1 MSSAAEKIAMLLALS
16 NSSYEAEARSA
27 LLMARKLMA
36 KHKLRL
42 EDIEPQ
48 KEKRLVRNLVGIRST
63 KQSTPWASALAGNMA
78 PQYCCRHFIA
88 PIKNS
93 RTVEIGFIG
102 FEEDFDAC
110 RLAYCYAHNC
120 VMSYCKVIKKNMRGR
135 NTAAEIRQMCSD
147 YGWGFCA
154 GLKAAYDAQTAQHQ
168 EWGLVM
174 VVPQEVEDEIA
185 AMKKTT
191 YAKPSAGTWGS
202 QFATKGYQDGKAFD
216 PAHRL
221 NAPAKKGA

>member
-63 KQSTPWASALAGNMA
+63 KQSTPWAAALAGNMA

-102 FEEDFDAC
+102 FEEDFNSC
-110 RLAYCYAHNC
+110 KLAYRYAHDS
-120 VMSYCKVIKKNMRGR
+120 VMSYCKVIKKNMHGR

-202 QFATKGYQDGKAFD
+202 QFATKGYQDGKEFD
-216 PAHRL
+216 PTHRL